1 MGIKWNELVSTDPKA
16 AWSLTSVEIAKE
28 MFKSEMIVV
37 PRIDEAPYF
46 DLMVCFSKSGNK
58 TALEKISN
66 FLKGDYDFHLRG
78 HLTDLLDSSSE
89 GSDLD
94 KVFLACKNSVKAD
107 VDQKSMTHEWKS
119 PDGQK
124 EIKIIF
130 HGISRKVIN
139 WASLKK
145 GSLIFN
151 SDLHSGSI
159 LFIISDVV
167 YASQT
172 CISVKID
179 GTERSKMVSKKIPV
193 AFSFAELNIDQSG
206 ELKNFTKEK
215 ELDVAYTFAPANF

>member
-1 MGIKWNELVSTDPKA
+1 MGIKWNELVSTDPKT
-16 AWSLTSVEIAKE
+16 AWSLTSVEIAKD

-46 DLMVCFSKSGNK
+46 DLLVCFSLSVNK

-124 EIKIIF
+124 EVKITF
-130 HGISRKVIN
+130 DGISREVIN
-139 WASLKK
+139 WASLNE
-145 GSLIFN
+145 GDLIFN
-151 SDLHSGSI
+151 IDLSSET
-159 LFIISDVV
+159 S
-167 YASQT
+167 
-172 CISVKID
+172 ISVKID
-179 GTERSKMVSKKIPV
+179 GTERAEKVNLKIPV
-193 AFSFAELNIDQSG
+193 AFSYAKFPINQNGEIKQVID
-206 ELKNFTKEK
+206 EKDFT
-215 ELDVAYTFAPANF
+215 VAFSFAPTNF